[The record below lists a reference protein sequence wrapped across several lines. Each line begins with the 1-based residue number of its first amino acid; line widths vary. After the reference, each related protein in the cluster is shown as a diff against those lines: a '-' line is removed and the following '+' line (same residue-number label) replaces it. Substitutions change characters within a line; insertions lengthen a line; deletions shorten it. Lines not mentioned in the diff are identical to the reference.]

1 MNIAVILAGGKGT
14 RLGADTPKQFLKV
27 AGKMVIEHTIDVFQS
42 HPQID
47 EIAVVVHRN
56 YVGDIENIV
65 NNNHFDKVK
74 KILMGG
80 KERYDSSL
88 AAIRAYEDKE
98 NVNLIFHDA
107 VRPLVTHRII
117 TDCINALKEHNAV
130 DVVIPTTDTIIKAS
144 DDNTISEIPDRA
156 QLRNGQT
163 PQAFKLETIRE
174 AYRNA
179 LKDPNLK
186 ATDDCGIVV
195 NYLPN
200 EKVYLVKGEVFNM
213 KLTYK
218 EDLFLIDKLF
228 QLKSITDELD
238 DESKLTKKLTKKV
251 VVVFGGSYGI
261 GEEVVKICKE
271 HGAIVYSFSRSQNGV
286 DVSNAEQ
293 VKEAL
298 ADVAYKSGKIDYIV
312 STPGILIKEPLA
324 NMKYEDIETSIKV
337 NINGAFIV
345 AKEGY
350 EYLKET
356 HGSLILYTSSSYT
369 RGRAMY
375 SVYSATKAAIV
386 NLVQALAEE
395 WSEAKVRIN
404 CIDPERTHTPMRTKN
419 FGSEPLETLLTA
431 EKVALYSINT
441 MTQPI
446 TGEVIDVRKK

>member
-42 HPQID
+42 HPLID

-107 VRPLVTHRII
+107 VRPLVNHRII